1 MTSTSESA
9 TGTNKRRRTAGSQ
22 AIVGRTTT
30 ATRAA
35 VPTTTATAD
44 PRRLL
49 GTRLEP
55 IMEVLVLQPESLQTH
70 IISSCNEMLDLID
83 TINQRETSH
92 TRFSQPM
99 TNAQTGEV
107 LKDGAGEPKTFVPN
121 SCRDSCPIKAS
132 KQKNDDPEMKDLL
145 DAADEEH
152 EAYKQSMA
160 RHAKLVSEKE
170 ISLRHADLKKA
181 FFTYVKKVTH
191 VSVATIQIMNK
202 GLGKGMKLSID
213 ELTHKTAYDLLGGL
227 SEESSNRLG
236 FECSEVG
243 SESELGLG
251 SIKTSASAQLADA
264 YAKVYRFNNAAT
276 RTKAAEED
284 NTFVCQVIVRMSD
297 LVITTT
303 VGLWK
308 IIEDQEQ
315 QREIE
320 AAIKLIL
327 EPPATQGATR
337 QVQFAMEAI
346 DTANPSKTLLDVIDK
361 QQKAG
366 FAKIRQEM
374 KKEMRKNY
382 SADPKNQ
389 GSTPTK
395 NGLGSKKTSTAT
407 ASSSKKQKQKK
418 SQPEKTAASQQEGP
432 STRSRKAGAKAK
444 VKAKGGKD
452 QDSRGGSKGGARRK
466 GAERR

>member
-1 MTSTSESA
+1 
-9 TGTNKRRRTAGSQ
+9 
-22 AIVGRTTT
+22 
-30 ATRAA
+30 
-35 VPTTTATAD
+35 
-44 PRRLL
+44 
-49 GTRLEP
+49 
-55 IMEVLVLQPESLQTH
+55 
-70 IISSCNEMLDLID
+70 
-83 TINQRETSH
+83 
-92 TRFSQPM
+92 
-99 TNAQTGEV
+99 
-107 LKDGAGEPKTFVPN
+107 
-121 SCRDSCPIKAS
+121 
-132 KQKNDDPEMKDLL
+132 
-145 DAADEEH
+145 
-152 EAYKQSMA
+152 
-160 RHAKLVSEKE
+160 
-170 ISLRHADLKKA
+170 
-181 FFTYVKKVTH
+181 
-191 VSVATIQIMNK
+191 
-202 GLGKGMKLSID
+202 
-213 ELTHKTAYDLLGGL
+213 
-227 SEESSNRLG
+227 
-236 FECSEVG
+236 VG

-251 SIKTSASAQLADA
+251 SIETSASAQLTDA

-276 RTKAAEED
+276 KTKAAEED

-327 EPPATQGATR
+327 EPPATLGATR